1 MTTYLDIETT
11 TFFQDPEIKALPRA
25 EQLAAMRF
33 GCAVTATIDSV
44 INDHDPSWQEWQEGE
59 IAGLY
64 EYLVTAKRLV
74 VGWNIIDFDWPVI
87 MENARRSGVTV
98 LEIETEFVE
107 FLDLF
112 AEIRRTTG
120 RWYKLEDIAQANLG
134 RSKLADGQKAAEWL
148 RSGDPELVRKAMEYC
163 RHDVLLTV
171 GLHSILLRGDPLILP
186 PRPARQELNEI
197 HWWLDRQERI
207 PDASGAVSMR

>member
-1 MTTYLDIETT
+1 MTVYLDIETT
-11 TFFQDPEIKALPRA
+11 TWFSDPHIKALPRA

-33 GCAVTATIDSV
+33 GCGVTATIDLY
-44 INDHDPSWQEWQEGE
+44 DPSWQEWSESD

-64 EYLVTAKRLV
+64 EYLVTCKRLV

-87 MENARRSGVTV
+87 MENARRAGVTV
-98 LEIETEFVE
+98 LEIETEFVQ

-120 RWYKLEDIAQANLG
+120 RWYKLEDVAVANLG
-134 RSKLADGQKAAEWL
+134 RGKLADGQLAAEWL
-148 RSGDPELVRKAMEYC
+148 RSGDPDLVRRAIDYC

-171 GLHSILLRGDPLILP
+171 SLHSILLRGDPLVLP
-186 PRPARQELNEI
+186 PRAARQELNEI
-197 HWWLDRQERI
+197 RWWLDRQERI
-207 PDASGAVSMR
+207 PDASGALSMR